1 MANTVPVITIDGF
14 SATGKSTL
22 AQSIA
27 NHLEWKVLY
36 SGMLYRYVAYLVLD
50 GVIDVGLGFDV
61 LSDKMSIYHSL
72 TNMSCLRTAD
82 GNWDVRINGVP
93 LRVNLQDESIA
104 KKAADLAKNQ
114 QLRSILLPIQRAY
127 RQGSGLI
134 AEGRDM
140 YSVVFPD
147 ASIPVYLTASET
159 ARASRRQTQLQTA
172 DNFVKI
178 GNISEA
184 LSIRDAQDKERTIA
198 TLQSRGDVLVID
210 TTNITAK
217 QVFELVLGD
226 SRMTAIRGLN

>member
-1 MANTVPVITIDGF
+1 MSNKVPVITIDGL

-27 NHLEWKVLY
+27 DHLQWKVLY

-50 GVIDVGLGFDV
+50 GVIDVSLGFDA
-61 LSDKMSIYHSL
+61 LSDKVSIYQPL
-72 TNMSCLRTAD
+72 TNMSCLRASD
-82 GNWDVRINGVP
+82 GSWDVRINGVP
-93 LRVNLQDESIA
+93 LLIDLQDESIA
-104 KKAADLAKNQ
+104 KIAADLAKDQ

-127 RQGSGLI
+127 RHGLGLI

-147 ASIPVYLTASET
+147 AIIPIYLTASDN
-159 ARASRRQTQLQTA
+159 ARASRRHAQLQTA

-178 GNISEA
+178 KNISEA

-198 TLQSRGDVLVID
+198 TLQSRGDVLVVD
-210 TTNITAK
+210 TTDITEN
-217 QVFELVLGD
+217 QVLELVLGD
-226 SRMTAIRGLN
+226 SRMAAIQGLN